1 MENGAFGLRAN
12 APFSF
17 FFQKSSQFFLI
28 FQCCLTLKK
37 LSLSK
42 NSTCNKGLRD
52 VLSVS
57 GIKLQCNNNTQTE
70 IVIYLL
76 MKQ

>member
-1 MENGAFGLRAN
+1 MEHLLNF
-12 APFSF
+12 PY
-17 FFQKSSQFFLI
+17 FFQKYSQFFLI

-42 NSTCNKGLRD
+42 NSTCNKGLRG

-57 GIKLQCNNNTQTE
+57 GIKLCTQCNNNTQAE
-70 IVIYLL
+70 IVIFLL